1 MSPRH
6 QITINYLRLNN
17 DKYATNCREYKWS
30 NRHRFASG
38 NQSLKWWS
46 WNNISMN
53 RKMRGWNERVEIYYS
68 LMNWL
73 WNAQLIAPI
82 NLSACKQVVLEEQM
96 NWYERSLWC
105 NRPTDPVH
113 LLYSNAR
120 EEYLNAKSIHSVSL
134 MIIKALMGGRGCQL
148 AIARSDSL
156 HSHTDIL
163 VYYYK

>member
-1 MSPRH
+1 MTNTR
-6 QITINYLRLNN
+6 QIAESTN
-17 DKYATNCREYKWS
+17 DRIVADLHLEISHWS
-30 NRHRFASG
+30 GRCGIIFLWTVKCG
-38 NQSLKWWS
+38 GG
-46 WNNISMN
+46 MN
-53 RKMRGWNERVEIYYS
+53 S

-82 NLSACKQVVLEEQM
+82 NLSACKQVVLDEQM
-96 NWYERSLWC
+96 NWYERTLWC